1 MRTLNRNDMRTP
13 LTESLITE
21 GLGYCCLWGFFKLY
35 RQTGLI
41 ALRLGVTP
49 RTVRL
54 YKARF
59 RDGEFKCEG
68 CANCMKCAIKRSQ

>member
-1 MRTLNRNDMRTP
+1 MSTSHDNNVRLS
-13 LTESLITE
+13 LTETLITD
-21 GLGYCCLWGFFKLY
+21 GLGYCCLWGFFKIY

-49 RTVRL
+49 RTIRL

-59 RDGEFKCEG
+59 RSGEFECKC
-68 CANCMKCAIKRSQ
+68 CDNCLKKVISKRG